1 MQTDWPF
8 RLRRSAE
15 ASSDG
20 NDAMLADR
28 RRLRWLFGMFVAMAL
43 TIYGRLIALEW
54 QDGADYRAAAAEP
67 VRRTRS
73 VAVPRGKIVAR
84 DGTVLGYD
92 QPMVDLALS
101 YRWLEEPVNPRWLRA
116 LARSQLSPRERRDP
130 QQVAQ
135 KSREILEQ
143 RQQLWRELAAL
154 CGLNDAQ
161 WQARLQRIQRKVET
175 IAAGVEHRQQANDAT
190 GKRSSVQTES
200 QEFTDSNLAA
210 LVGRSVVEAL
220 FAADDSP
227 PNTSVTVAEELAEH
241 VVFEGLS
248 LEAVAEIEAN
258 PQQYPGVQ
266 LLHSFRR
273 EYPQQSLAAHLVGY
287 LGAINDKELAAKS
300 ASQRLANSKEPLR
313 DDRIGRAGIE
323 RQYDSELRGHPGEI
337 VDEIDPRG
345 KVIES
350 KTVQEGSAGQDLV
363 TTVDPALQ
371 RSAEAL
377 LDSAVARRIDGGN
390 DRAYESGG
398 AVLVMD
404 IHDGAILAAAST
416 PRFDPNTFIQRN
428 NQEIQRWLSDADR
441 PLFDRT
447 VQMALPPGSVFKIIS
462 AAALLDSGVN
472 PLAPVD
478 CEGYLHQPDALRCAI
493 YRHFGI
499 GHGPVTLADA
509 LARSC
514 NVYFFHYAEQVG
526 AGPLV
531 DWGRR
536 FGLGSVAGI
545 DLPAEVHGAFP
556 TDGTKNTPPAD
567 DPRLIAIGQG
577 PVTTT
582 PLQVARIMAAVANGG
597 YLVRPYV
604 VRRGSSNR
612 PEKGVRAAAPAPI
625 PGLNPAMLAVIR
637 NGLRQAVADDEGT
650 AHATVDIDQVAI
662 AGKTGTA
669 EVGGHLPEHAWF
681 AGFVPA
687 DRPQVALVVVL
698 EHAGEAATAAGPV
711 VQHLVKRM
719 CDLGYF
725 DKTGLAANRP

>member
-1 MQTDWPF
+1 M
-8 RLRRSAE
+8 
-15 ASSDG
+15 
-20 NDAMLADR
+20 
-28 RRLRWLFGMFVAMAL
+28 
-43 TIYGRLIALEW
+43 
-54 QDGADYRAAAAEP
+54 
-67 VRRTRS
+67 
-73 VAVPRGKIVAR
+73 
-84 DGTVLGYD
+84 
-92 QPMVDLALS
+92 
-101 YRWLEEPVNPRWLRA
+101 
-116 LARSQLSPRERRDP
+116 
-130 QQVAQ
+130 
-135 KSREILEQ
+135 
-143 RQQLWRELAAL
+143 
-154 CGLNDAQ
+154 
-161 WQARLQRIQRKVET
+161 
-175 IAAGVEHRQQANDAT
+175 
-190 GKRSSVQTES
+190 
-200 QEFTDSNLAA
+200 
-210 LVGRSVVEAL
+210 
-220 FAADDSP
+220 
-227 PNTSVTVAEELAEH
+227 
-241 VVFEGLS
+241 
-248 LEAVAEIEAN
+248 
-258 PQQYPGVQ
+258 
-266 LLHSFRR
+266 
-273 EYPQQSLAAHLVGY
+273 
-287 LGAINDKELAAKS
+287 
-300 ASQRLANSKEPLR
+300 
-313 DDRIGRAGIE
+313 
-323 RQYDSELRGHPGEI
+323 I

-350 KTVQEGSAGQDLV
+350 KTVQEGSAGQDVV

-390 DRAYESGG
+390 NRAYESGG

-404 IHDGAILAAAST
+404 IHDGAIFAAAST
-416 PRFDPNTFIQRN
+416 PRFDPNAFIQRS
-428 NQEIQRWLSDADR
+428 NQEIQRWLTDADR

-472 PLAPVD
+472 PSAPVD

-499 GHGPVTLADA
+499 GHGPVTLVDA

-536 FGLGSVAGI
+536 FGLGSTAGI
-545 DLPAEVHGAFP
+545 DLPAEVRGEFP
-556 TDGTKNTPPAD
+556 TGGGKKLPPAD

-604 VRRGSSNR
+604 VRGGSSNR
-612 PEKGVRAAAPAPI
+612 PENGVRSAAPVPI

-637 NGLRQAVADDEGT
+637 SGLRQAVADDEGT

-681 AGFVPA
+681 AGFAPA

-711 VQHLVKRM
+711 VQHLVQRM